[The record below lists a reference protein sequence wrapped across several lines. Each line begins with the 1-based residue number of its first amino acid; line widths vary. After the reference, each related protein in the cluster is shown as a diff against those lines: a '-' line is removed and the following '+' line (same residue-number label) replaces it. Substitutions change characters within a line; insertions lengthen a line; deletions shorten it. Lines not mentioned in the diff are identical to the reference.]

1 MRGQPSKRWVVTRV
15 CKLQR
20 GLTSQESGSAGGRI
34 EPPLPR
40 YPLELASS
48 AVFETEARA
57 GDKILDGPRD
67 EDLARRRRRR
77 DSRADVHGD
86 AGDLLPRN
94 LAFARV
100 EPGAN
105 DETESG
111 DRIADRLSAADRASR
126 TIKGGEEAVPR
137 RVDLPP
143 AKLDELVPDDGQ

>member
-67 EDLARRRRRR
+67 EDLAPAPPPPRLARRCARRCRR
-77 DSRADVHGD
+77 PSPPK
-86 AGDLLPRN
+86 PRIRPCG
-94 LAFARV
+94 AR
-100 EPGAN
+100 
-105 DETESG
+105 
-111 DRIADRLSAADRASR
+111 
-126 TIKGGEEAVPR
+126 
-137 RVDLPP
+137 
-143 AKLDELVPDDGQ
+143 